1 MNTQPSNQYKYTT
14 FKTSIKTLFHI
25 CDINSLLNSTLMS
38 HFMAM
43 LDAMNGVAPG
53 VAPAPAP
60 TAPAPVPGVIS
71 TIQIQYL

>member
-1 MNTQPSNQYKYTT
+1 MTTSNVEE
-14 FKTSIKTLFHI
+14 
-25 CDINSLLNSTLMS
+25 LMS

-71 TIQIQYL
+71 TIQMQYL